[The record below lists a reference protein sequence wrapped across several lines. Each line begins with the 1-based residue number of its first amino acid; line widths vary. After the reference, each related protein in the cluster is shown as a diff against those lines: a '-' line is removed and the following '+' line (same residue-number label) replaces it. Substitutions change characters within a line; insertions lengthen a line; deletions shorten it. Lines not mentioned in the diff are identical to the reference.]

1 MKKFITGMLLTLLC
15 PATALAQSANY
26 KMYDYAMDKL
36 LEVTTSVLPQQYHRS
51 TNQRRRD
58 GRRVCTLLS
67 TEAGYD
73 YFSKQ
78 LREDFLKENPTDQDR
93 SVYTY
98 LVVVLSASKHI
109 CPESSEKID
118 QINIDI
124 KNDLKSNTNDLIK
137 DFLDLPKQDSTITP
151 IGIE

>member
-1 MKKFITGMLLTLLC
+1 MKRFITGMLLALLC
-15 PATALAQSANY
+15 PAPVLAQSANY

-36 LEVTTSVLPQQYHRS
+36 LDVTTLVLPEHKYRS

-58 GRRVCTLLS
+58 GRKVCTLLS
-67 TEAGYD
+67 TREGYD

-98 LVVVLSASKHI
+98 LVVVLSASKYI
-109 CPESSEKID
+109 CPESGEKID

-124 KNDLKSNTNDLIK
+124 KNDLKTNTNNQIK
-137 DFLDLPKQDSTITP
+137 DFLDLSK
-151 IGIE
+151 